1 MISGFGRTC
10 DGRDVK
16 LVSLE
21 SEGISCT
28 VLDLGCA
35 LRSIEVPDRNGDAVD
50 VLLGYDDADSYLLNS
65 SHFGGVVGRYANRI
79 RGGVCPIDGVVH
91 QLSRNRN
98 GNHMHGGSNGF
109 DKRVWRI
116 SEHSGD
122 SVLFELDDPAGTEG
136 YPGNLHATVRYTLSP
151 GMLRA
156 VYTAVSDEDTVCNMI
171 NHAYFNLGHSD
182 TIEDHIV
189 TVDAGMYTPLDGESI
204 PTGEIVSVDGTPMDL
219 RSPTRIGDRIRDPF
233 PSIADVGGFDC
244 NWVIG
249 NGRGCATAFSL
260 DTGIRLSIS
269 TDMPG
274 LQFYTGNGIKPG
286 TVGKNGS
293 PYGRWSGFCFETQ
306 HFPDAPNVP
315 SFPSSV
321 LRKGDAYVHTTE
333 YRFSTE

>member
-189 TVDAGMYTPLDGESI
+189 TVDAGMYTPSTENPSPRGRSFQSTGRRWTSAAPPGSGTASAI
-204 PTGEIVSVDGTPMDL
+204 PSPP
-219 RSPTRIGDRIRDPF
+219 SPT
-233 PSIADVGGFDC
+233 SADST
-244 NWVIG
+244 
-249 NGRGCATAFSL
+249 AT
-260 DTGIRLSIS
+260 
-269 TDMPG
+269 
-274 LQFYTGNGIKPG
+274 
-286 TVGKNGS
+286 GS
-293 PYGRWSGFCFETQ
+293 
-306 HFPDAPNVP
+306 
-315 SFPSSV
+315 
-321 LRKGDAYVHTTE
+321 
-333 YRFSTE
+333 